1 MKPGGSVNLRQGV
14 TYGLNER
21 PLAFGTALAFLSRRH
36 MRTTLIP
43 TIKLALLCTVLAG
56 AFLTFSASAYA
67 FSIRDV
73 GASAGSSDESTYVNH
88 LAGMAVRSEERANV
102 WSLRPDNLSTQMT
115 DRNTAGSR
123 EIITIPSPG
132 GGPGGV
138 GGGVPDGGTT
148 VMLLGAAL
156 GALGMARRY
165 IRL

>member
-1 MKPGGSVNLRQGV
+1 MKPVSTIKPYKIGV
-14 TYGLNER
+14 YELNGR
-21 PLAFGTALAFLSRRH
+21 SPAFGTALALTSSRH

-56 AFLTFSASAYA
+56 TLTVSDNASA

-73 GASAGSSDESTYVNH
+73 GASSGSSDGSTYINH
-88 LAGMAVRSEERANV
+88 LTGMAVRSDERANV
-102 WSLRPDNLSTQMT
+102 WSLRPDNSRLPI
-115 DRNTAGSR
+115 GSR

-132 GGPGGV
+132 GGPGGA
-138 GGGVPDGGTT
+138 VPDGGTT

-165 IRL
+165 IRF